1 MVLPVLSFLIVY
13 IVFYKKDVSTIERTC
28 VEANTYSFF
37 ILVDLLDNPS
47 RVRDVVRL
55 SADGAVLNRLA
66 FL

>member
-13 IVFYKKDVSTIERTC
+13 IVFYKKDVSTIERTG